1 MFIYKLMPVY
11 IILGTITL
19 EFRMILQNVLGR
31 AVGSIVIEVSTLN
44 SFPTMPLPER
54 LNQN

>member
-1 MFIYKLMPVY
+1 MPGSITLV
-11 IILGTITL
+11 TITM

-31 AVGSIVIEVSTLN
+31 VVGSIVIDVSTSN